1 MQDRRIKK
9 LWGTDGSS
17 LRSFKLQNA
26 PAIVHLKY
34 KRKFRKTFHVKSL
47 FLNVV
52 VKLKWI

>member
-17 LRSFKLQNA
+17 LRSFELQNA

-34 KRKFRKTFHVKSL
+34 KPKFCKSFHVKSL